1 MNLSGRA
8 FAHVR
13 LAWLILALTFAATA
27 CASVAK
33 SQKRNALESSQYAFS
48 SAIRWG
54 DFEGAWNLIDPD
66 YREKHPMSDIDFSRY
81 QQVQVSGYRDLGSQ
95 TAADGTEMREVQIDL
110 INRHNLASAAC
121 VTPRSGVTTKR
132 PRLGGTPPGCP
143 ISGRGNNRPS
153 RSRPSR
159 RNLRTSPGF
168 ATPPATGDNSPL
180 RRLDFAIRP
189 DRRLSG

>member
-1 MNLSGRA
+1 MTMRTMTNQPRTRARAVAHSSGRLLKNAVSVNLSGRA

-110 INRHNLASAAC
+110 INRHNLSQRSLRYTEIWRYDEAAKAWWN
-121 VTPRSGVTTKR
+121 TAGLP
-132 PRLGGTPPGCP
+132 
-143 ISGRGNNRPS
+143 
-153 RSRPSR
+153 
-159 RNLRTSPGF
+159 
-168 ATPPATGDNSPL
+168 
-180 RRLDFAIRP
+180 DFWQ
-189 DRRLSG
+189 GQ